1 MLIDARRLPVVSVE
15 QSPIDLPDLKMAVED
30 ITNQTFVTRLDAT
43 DNSLNTVAVAQL
55 QSQPW
60 MVVFAQPQEIFL
72 APMIDQTR
80 NTLVLAVVIMAL
92 VSGAAALVG
101 QTLAQP
107 IIELT
112 DSVTCFTNGN
122 LSARTRVLSQDET
135 GVLAASFNT
144 MAAQVGSLV
153 QRLEERTHELEAEV
167 GERKRAEERLQEYRE
182 HLEEQVEDRTAE
194 LRRQNGYLG
203 ALHATSLAMMNRLE
217 LNDVLHTVIARAVE
231 LSMADHG
238 FIYLIS
244 SDRLR
249 LELVVGMGLYQRK
262 GFPKVAN
269 RYGEGLTGIV
279 WREHQPIVIANYDTW
294 PNRMAYIPR
303 GTLGTTVGVPLFS
316 SGAAEVV
323 GVLGIGFDVNK
334 QVSFSTEEIEFLERF
349 AQLAAIAIDNA
360 RLYTSAQQ
368 EITERKRTEI
378 ELQNA
383 KELAEQ
389 ASQAKSQFLAN
400 MSHELRTPLNAII
413 GYSDMLLEDASA
425 LGEDEFVED
434 LKKIRTAGSHLLA
447 LINNVLDI
455 SRIESGRLELYLEDF
470 DLNTLLDELESTI
483 VPLAARN
490 NNSLVIHHVAAA
502 SLAHGDV
509 TRLRQILLN
518 LLSNACKFTH
528 QGTVCLVVERQLLN
542 RQALLEIGV
551 PLGGLPHRPTS
562 AAAAQLWLIFRV
574 EDTGIG
580 MSQEQI
586 DRLFEPFTQADTSTT
601 RKYGGTGLGLVISR
615 RLARMMG
622 GDVFVQSTPDVGSV
636 FTVYI
641 PDLRPAPLH
650 AGEGNG
656 QATMQISTAGMDS

>member
-1 MLIDARRLPVVSVE
+1 
-15 QSPIDLPDLKMAVED
+15 
-30 ITNQTFVTRLDAT
+30 
-43 DNSLNTVAVAQL
+43 
-55 QSQPW
+55 
-60 MVVFAQPQEIFL
+60 
-72 APMIDQTR
+72 
-80 NTLVLAVVIMAL
+80 
-92 VSGAAALVG
+92 
-101 QTLAQP
+101 
-107 IIELT
+107 
-112 DSVTCFTNGN
+112 
-122 LSARTRVLSQDET
+122 
-135 GVLAASFNT
+135 
-144 MAAQVGSLV
+144 
-153 QRLEERTHELEAEV
+153 
-167 GERKRAEERLQEYRE
+167 
-182 HLEEQVEDRTAE
+182 
-194 LRRQNGYLG
+194 
-203 ALHATSLAMMNRLE
+203 
-217 LNDVLHTVIARAVE
+217 
-231 LSMADHG
+231 
-238 FIYLIS
+238 
-244 SDRLR
+244 
-249 LELVVGMGLYQRK
+249 
-262 GFPKVAN
+262 
-269 RYGEGLTGIV
+269 
-279 WREHQPIVIANYDTW
+279 
-294 PNRMAYIPR
+294 
-303 GTLGTTVGVPLFS
+303 
-316 SGAAEVV
+316 
-323 GVLGIGFDVNK
+323 
-334 QVSFSTEEIEFLERF
+334 
-349 AQLAAIAIDNA
+349 
-360 RLYTSAQQ
+360 
-368 EITERKRTEI
+368 
-378 ELQNA
+378 
-383 KELAEQ
+383 
-389 ASQAKSQFLAN
+389 

-502 SLAHGDV
+502 SMAHGDV